1 MTDPELILKEYRE
14 NNKDVSKKK
23 SNMDTWDAFG
33 AIAFFDYVYIDGK
46 KLPIEEAFNPVVTD
60 SDDEDY
66 TEAPENVEE

>member
-23 SNMDTWDAFG
+23 SNMDAWDAFG
-33 AIAFFDYVYIDGK
+33 AIAFFEYVYVDGK
-46 KLPIEEAFNPVVTD
+46 KVPIEEAFILKYG
-60 SDDEDY
+60 DDEDY